1 MASQSPLRPC
11 PEPNPDLE
19 RVNAT
24 LLLVLE
30 GLTGLRESVDRLT
43 EAATAEP
50 KKSGQDVA
58 SALRGLASVVA
69 EGNAQ
74 IIRVASTVEG
84 LPRMLRDWVLGTA
97 LSPEALKDTPDGRVD
112 D

>member
-1 MASQSPLRPC
+1 MASQSPLRAC

-19 RVNAT
+19 RINAT
-24 LLLVLE
+24 LLRVLD
-30 GLTGLRESVDRLT
+30 GLTGLRESVDRLA

-50 KKSGQDVA
+50 KKNGQDVA

-74 IIRVASTVEG
+74 ISRVAGTVEG
-84 LPRMLRDWVLGTA
+84 LPQMLREWVLGTA
-97 LSPEALKDTPDGRVD
+97 LSPQALKDAPDERVGD
-112 D
+112 